1 MMLLANCGAFH
12 RIKAPR
18 ETYSR
23 VVHGQ
28 PLTVGAGLI
37 TTSPGRFRQRSE
49 TLWQIPLI
57 LELSHPEWD
66 SSFFSQSTRYVNLVK
81 MNKPKMATEK
91 GVPSNSRVL
100 MLLGQLEKMNG
111 DSMGRDAETAR
122 QVTAKIL
129 HLIQTQER
137 SGKEVMSKGSSGME
151 VILASL
157 ENFQDLQTTLN
168 ILYILSELLTVG
180 RGRRVGVFVSKGGTG
195 ILFQLLI
202 TASKELPP
210 SEELMLQLHSLLAK
224 VGPKDRKFGVKSRLS
239 GALNITVNIM
249 KQNLQNAKLLLPC
262 LQVLRVYST
271 NSVNAISLG
280 KNGVVELMLKI
291 VAPYSKKNTSLH
303 KVALDALGALLKSKA
318 NARRAVDGG
327 HVPVLL
333 LLYLDWHRNDTRH
346 RHMLIRKGL
355 LVCLRNITNIKL
367 GRKAFVE
374 GDGMR
379 ILYNTSTECLPVR
392 TLDPLVNTSSL
403 IMRKCFPKNRLPLP
417 TIKSVFHHP
426 LPHIPPAGPVAQLYN
441 QPPGGRTSHQ
451 LNSKPLK
458 QVDDVVDESDD
469 NDETEGDTENDTE
482 NEEDEKYQRSLNDDI
497 ETDLNKLHPKKSPS
511 RPLEELRVYERFF
524 LELSEDFQE
533 YNFECSKSASTP
545 LSSSL
550 SLSASSTRCT
560 RPIVVPTAQ
569 ALPPKHCPISSSQ
582 EDCKPT
588 KRQQTQQSQS
598 APTST
603 PPAPLTPLEL
613 DTIHL
618 TKDQDKKGKAPI
630 PSWDRHTALSSLTR
644 PASLGQK
651 VEQELVHVLEC
662 VSLEEE
668 GMLNSEAEIRGVSQE
683 GSPVHATRHI
693 QSPLL
698 LGGISTRRVGGGG
711 SNWGSDCGSEGA
723 EDEGGEGAVLE
734 VPDTA
739 RLLALHD
746 PDLYVEMVKGTQS
759 VPQYAEV
766 AYPDYFGHV
775 APTFRE
781 PLLERIYGVQRSKIF
796 QDIERLIHPNDII
809 DKVVYDLDISSCPVI
824 EDDGESLK
832 FNSQFESGNLR
843 KAIQVR
849 KYEYDL
855 VLNSD
860 INSNHYHQWFYFE
873 VSGMRVGSTYRFN
886 IINCEKSN
894 SQFNYGMQVLMYS
907 VQEAISGR
915 PCWVRT
921 GMDICYYKN
930 HFARS
935 SIAAGGQKGK
945 SYYTLTFSISFN
957 HKDDVCYFAYHYPYT
972 YSTLKM
978 HLSKLEDSRTPQIYL
993 RQDVLCETLGG
1004 NSCPLL
1010 TITAMP
1016 ESNSNDHICQFRN
1029 RPLIFLSARVHPG
1042 ETNAS
1047 WVMKGTLEFLMGTSP
1062 LAASLRE
1069 AYIFKIVPML
1079 NPDGVVNGN
1088 HRCSLSGEDLNRQ
1101 WQNPN
1106 PELHPTIFH
1115 TKSLLQYLAHIQ
1127 RAPLVFCDYHGHSR
1141 KKNVFMYGCSMKET
1155 IWQSNTSATSSDL
1168 QEDLGYRALPKILSQ
1183 IAPVFSMAS
1192 CSFVVERSK
1201 ESTAR
1206 VVVWREIGVQRSYT
1220 MESTLCGCDQGK
1232 YKGLQISTRELEEM
1246 GAQFCVALLRLKR
1259 LTGLRNHQHLLDLES
1274 DLIGTQSKVVS
1285 SCPTTY
1291 VMEEDEPSF
1300 LEAIDYS
1307 AESNDEDAEPEN
1319 EQGSEVHEIPDHL
1332 DQVSDSESNHR
1343 V

>member
-1 MMLLANCGAFH
+1 
-12 RIKAPR
+12 
-18 ETYSR
+18 
-23 VVHGQ
+23 
-28 PLTVGAGLI
+28 
-37 TTSPGRFRQRSE
+37 
-49 TLWQIPLI
+49 
-57 LELSHPEWD
+57 
-66 SSFFSQSTRYVNLVK
+66 

-100 MLLGQLEKMNG
+100 MLLGQLERMNG
-111 DSMGRDAETAR
+111 EAMMRDVETAR
-122 QVTAKIL
+122 QVTAKIF
-129 HLIQTQER
+129 HLIQTQEK

-157 ENFQDLQTTLN
+157 EVSSLINWRFQLRFN
-168 ILYILSELLTVG
+168 CIWCYCCFLSSG

-195 ILFQLLI
+195 ILFQILI
-202 TASKELPP
+202 TTSKELPP

-224 VGPKDRKFGVKSRLS
+224 VGPKDRKFGVKARLS
-239 GALNITVNIM
+239 GALNATVNLT
-249 KQNLQNAKLLLPC
+249 KQNLQNTKLLLPC

-280 KNGVVELMLKI
+280 KNGVVELMFKI
-291 VAPYSKKNTSLH
+291 VVPFTVDCHNEPT
-303 KVALDALGALLKSKA
+303 
-318 NARRAVDGG
+318 NARRAVDAG
-327 HVPVLL
+327 HVHVLL
-333 LLYLDWHRNDTRH
+333 ALYQDWHHNDTRH

-367 GRKAFVE
+367 GRKAFIDA
-374 GDGMR
+374 DGMR
-379 ILYNTSTECLPVR
+379 ILYYSSTECLPVR

-417 TIKSVFHHP
+417 TIKSAFHYQ
-426 LPHIPPAGPVAQLYN
+426 LPHVPAVGPVAQLYS
-441 QPPGGRTSHQ
+441 QPLG
-451 LNSKPLK
+451 
-458 QVDDVVDESDD
+458 VDDVVDESDD
-469 NDETEGDTENDTE
+469 NEETDADTENDTD
-482 NEEDEKYQRSLNDDI
+482 NEEDEKDQHTDI
-497 ETDLNKLHPKKSPS
+497 ETDLNKLHPKKNPG
-511 RPLEELRVYERFF
+511 RPFEELKVYERFF
-524 LELSEDFQE
+524 LELSEDFQVS
-533 YNFECSKSASTP
+533 NLCPS
-545 LSSSL
+545 
-550 SLSASSTRCT
+550 T
-560 RPIVVPTAQ
+560 RPIIVPTAQ
-569 ALPPKHCPISSSQ
+569 ALSPKHVPITSCQ
-582 EDCKPT
+582 EDCNPT
-588 KRQQTQQSQS
+588 KAER
-598 APTST
+598 APPSPSVPTPA
-603 PPAPLTPLEL
+603 PPASLTPLEL

-618 TKDQDKKGKAPI
+618 TKDQDRKEEARI
-630 PSWDRHTALSSLTR
+630 PSPDTHTTLSSLT
-644 PASLGQK
+644 
-651 VEQELVHVLEC
+651 
-662 VSLEEE
+662 
-668 GMLNSEAEIRGVSQE
+668 
-683 GSPVHATRHI
+683 
-693 QSPLL
+693 
-698 LGGISTRRVGGGG
+698 
-711 SNWGSDCGSEGA
+711 SNWGSDCGSEGT

-739 RLLALHD
+739 LLLPLHD
-746 PDLYVEMVKGTQS
+746 PDLYVEMVKGTHS

-766 AYPDYFGHV
+766 AYPDYFGHI

-781 PLLERIYGVQRSKIF
+781 PLQERVYGVQRSKIF
-796 QDIERLIHPNDII
+796 QDIERLIHPNDIV
-809 DKVVYDLDISSCPVI
+809 DKVVYDLDIPSCPVI
-824 EDDGESLK
+824 EDNGESLK

-843 KAIQVR
+843 KAVQMR

-873 VSGMRVGSTYRFN
+873 VSGMRVGTTYRFN
-886 IINCEKSN
+886 IINSEKSN

-915 PCWVRT
+915 PRWVRT
-921 GMDICYYKN
+921 GTDICYYKN

-945 SYYTLTFSISFN
+945 SYYTMTFSTSFS

-978 HLSKLEDSRTPQIYL
+978 HLSKLEALRTPQIYL
-993 RQDVLCETLGG
+993 RRDVLCETLGG

-1106 PELHPTIFH
+1106 PELHPTIYH

-1141 KKNVFMYGCSMKET
+1141 KKNVFMYGCSVKET
-1155 IWQSNTSATSSDL
+1155 VWQSNISATSSDL
-1168 QEDLGYRALPKILSQ
+1168 HEDLGYRALPKILSQ
-1183 IAPVFSMAS
+1183 IAPAFSMAS

-1232 YKGLQISTRELEEM
+1232 YKGLQIGTRELEEM

-1259 LTGLRNHQHLLDLES
+1259 LTGIRNHQHLLDLES
-1274 DLIGTQSKVVS
+1274 DIIGTQSKVVS
-1285 SCPTTY
+1285 PTTY
-1291 VMEEDEPSF
+1291 VVEEDEPSF
-1300 LEAIDYS
+1300 LEEIDYS
-1307 AESNDEDAEPEN
+1307 AESNDEDAEPEI
-1319 EQGSEVHEIPDHL
+1319 EHGIEVQENANHL
-1332 DQVSDSESNHR
+1332 DRLSDCETNHKD
-1343 V
+1343 

>member
-1 MMLLANCGAFH
+1 
-12 RIKAPR
+12 
-18 ETYSR
+18 
-23 VVHGQ
+23 
-28 PLTVGAGLI
+28 
-37 TTSPGRFRQRSE
+37 
-49 TLWQIPLI
+49 
-57 LELSHPEWD
+57 
-66 SSFFSQSTRYVNLVK
+66 
-81 MNKPKMATEK
+81 MNAD
-91 GVPSNSRVL
+91 VPSNSRVL
-100 MLLGQLEKMNG
+100 MLLGQLERMNG
-111 DSMGRDAETAR
+111 EAMVKDVETAR

-129 HLIQTQER
+129 HLIQTQGEKMHT
-137 SGKEVMSKGSSGME
+137 SFIPWYFPLVK
-151 VILASL
+151 
-157 ENFQDLQTTLN
+157 
-168 ILYILSELLTVG
+168 
-180 RGRRVGVFVSKGGTG
+180 GRRVGVFVSKGGTG
-195 ILFQLLI
+195 ILFQILI

-224 VGPKDRKFGVKSRLS
+224 VGPKDRKFGVKARLS
-239 GALNITVNIM
+239 GALNVTVNLM
-249 KQNLQNAKLLLPC
+249 KQNLQNTKLLLPC

-280 KNGVVELMLKI
+280 KNGVVELMFKI
-291 VAPYSKKNTSLH
+291 THGFQDFQQLPSPPPTET
-303 KVALDALGALLKSKA
+303 
-318 NARRAVDGG
+318 NARRAVDGK

-333 LLYLDWHRNDTRH
+333 ALYLDWHRNDNRH

-355 LVCLRNITNIKL
+355 LVCLRNITNLKL
-367 GRKAFVE
+367 GRKAFIE
-374 GDGMR
+374 ADGMR
-379 ILYNTSTECLPVR
+379 ILYNSSTECLPVR

-417 TIKSVFHHP
+417 TIKSAFHYQ
-426 LPHIPPAGPVAQLYN
+426 LPHIPAVGPVAQLYS
-441 QPPGGRTSHQ
+441 QPPG
-451 LNSKPLK
+451 
-458 QVDDVVDESDD
+458 VDDVVDESDD
-469 NDETEGDTENDTE
+469 NEETEGDTENDTE
-482 NEEDEKYQRSLNDDI
+482 NEEDEKDRCTNDDI
-497 ETDLNKLHPKKSPS
+497 ETDLNKLHPKKSPG
-511 RPLEELRVYERFF
+511 RPYEELRVYERFF
-524 LELSEDFQE
+524 VELSEDFQV
-533 YNFECSKSASTP
+533 TP
-545 LSSSL
+545 S
-550 SLSASSTRCT
+550 RPT
-560 RPIVVPTAQ
+560 RPIIVPTAQ
-569 ALPPKHCPISSSQ
+569 ALSPKHVPILSSQ
-582 EDCKPT
+582 EDGNPT
-588 KRQQTQQSQS
+588 KEQQAQPSPS
-598 APTST
+598 AH
-603 PPAPLTPLEL
+603 ALTTLEL
-613 DTIHL
+613 DAIHL
-618 TKDQDKKGKAPI
+618 TKDQDKTEVANI
-630 PSWDRHTALSSLTR
+630 PSPDGYATLSSLTR
-644 PASLGQK
+644 PSSQGQ
-651 VEQELVHVLEC
+651 
-662 VSLEEE
+662 S
-668 GMLNSEAEIRGVSQE
+668 
-683 GSPVHATRHI
+683 
-693 QSPLL
+693 
-698 LGGISTRRVGGGG
+698 
-711 SNWGSDCGSEGA
+711 SNWGSDCGSEGP

-739 RLLALHD
+739 LLLSLHD
-746 PDLYVEMVKGTQS
+746 PDLYVEMVKGTHS

-781 PLLERIYGVQRSKIF
+781 PLLERLYGVQRSKIF
-796 QDIERLIHPNDII
+796 QDIERLIHPNDIL
-809 DKVVYDLDISSCPVI
+809 DKVVYDLDIPSCPVI

-843 KAIQVR
+843 KAVQVR

-873 VSGMRVGSTYRFN
+873 VSGMRVGTTYRLN

-915 PCWVRT
+915 PRWVRT
-921 GMDICYYKN
+921 GTDICYYKN

-935 SIAAGGQKGK
+935 AIAAGGQKGK
-945 SYYTLTFSISFN
+945 SYYTLTFSTSFS

-978 HLSKLEDSRTPQIYL
+978 HLSKLEALRTPQIYL

-1106 PELHPTIFH
+1106 PELHPTIYH

-1141 KKNVFMYGCSMKET
+1141 KKNVFMYGCSVKET
-1155 IWQSNTSATSSDL
+1155 VWQSNISATSSDL

-1183 IAPVFSMAS
+1183 IAPAFSMAS

-1232 YKGLQISTRELEEM
+1232 YKGLQIGTRELEEM

-1274 DLIGTQSKVVS
+1274 DIIGTH

-1319 EQGSEVHEIPDHL
+1319 EHISEVHKNPDHL
-1332 DQVSDSESNHR
+1332 DQLSDSETNHR
-1343 V
+1343 D

>member
-1 MMLLANCGAFH
+1 
-12 RIKAPR
+12 
-18 ETYSR
+18 Y
-23 VVHGQ
+23 
-28 PLTVGAGLI
+28 
-37 TTSPGRFRQRSE
+37 
-49 TLWQIPLI
+49 
-57 LELSHPEWD
+57 
-66 SSFFSQSTRYVNLVK
+66 NL
-81 MNKPKMATEK
+81 PKCKNVT
-91 GVPSNSRVL
+91 SRVL
-100 MLLGQLEKMNG
+100 MLLGQLERMNG
-111 DSMGRDAETAR
+111 EAMVRDVEMAR

-129 HLIQTQER
+129 HLIQTQEK

-157 ENFQDLQTTLN
+157 EVRFMQ
-168 ILYILSELLTVG
+168 LYWLFFVLG

-195 ILFQLLI
+195 ILFQILI

-224 VGPKDRKFGVKSRLS
+224 VGPKDRKFGVKARLS
-239 GALNITVNIM
+239 GALNVTVNLM
-249 KQNLQNAKLLLPC
+249 KQNIQNIKLLLPC

-280 KNGVVELMLKI
+280 KNGVVELMFKI
-291 VAPYSKKNTSLH
+291 VAPYSKKNTSLL
-303 KVALDALGALLKSKA
+303 KVALDALGALLKSKT

-327 HVPVLL
+327 HVPILL
-333 LLYLDWHRNDTRH
+333 AVYLDWHRNDTRH

-374 GDGMR
+374 ADGMR
-379 ILYNTSTECLPVR
+379 VLYNSSTECLPVR
-392 TLDPLVNTSSL
+392 TLDPLINTSSL

-417 TIKSVFHHP
+417 TIKSAFHYQ
-426 LPHIPPAGPVAQLYN
+426 LPHVPAVGPVAQLYS
-441 QPPGGRTSHQ
+441 QPPG
-451 LNSKPLK
+451 
-458 QVDDVVDESDD
+458 VDDVVDESDD
-469 NDETEGDTENDTE
+469 NEETDADTENDTE
-482 NEEDEKYQRSLNDDI
+482 NEEDEKDQRSNDDI
-497 ETDLNKLHPKKSPS
+497 ETDLNKLHPKKNPG
-511 RPLEELRVYERFF
+511 RPFEELRVYERFF
-524 LELSEDFQE
+524 LELSEDFQV
-533 YNFECSKSASTP
+533 SI
-545 LSSSL
+545 LSSSQ
-550 SLSASSTRCT
+550 ST
-560 RPIVVPTAQ
+560 RPIIVPTAQ
-569 ALPPKHCPISSSQ
+569 ALSPKHVSVPSSQ
-582 EDCKPT
+582 EDCNPT
-588 KRQQTQQSQS
+588 K
-598 APTST
+598 
-603 PPAPLTPLEL
+603 
-613 DTIHL
+613 
-618 TKDQDKKGKAPI
+618 GK
-630 PSWDRHTALSSLTR
+630 HTL
-644 PASLGQK
+644 P
-651 VEQELVHVLEC
+651 
-662 VSLEEE
+662 
-668 GMLNSEAEIRGVSQE
+668 
-683 GSPVHATRHI
+683 HI

-698 LGGISTRRVGGGG
+698 LGGIATRRVGGGG
-711 SNWGSDCGSEGA
+711 SNWGSDCGSEGT

-739 RLLALHD
+739 LLLPMHD
-746 PDLYVEMVKGTQS
+746 PDLYVEMVKGTNS

-781 PLLERIYGVQRSKIF
+781 PLVERVYGVQRSKIF
-796 QDIERLIHPNDII
+796 QDIERLIHPNDIL
-809 DKVVYDLDISSCPVI
+809 DKVVYDLDIPSCPVI
-824 EDDGESLK
+824 EDSGESLK

-843 KAIQVR
+843 KAVQVR

-915 PCWVRT
+915 PRWVRT
-921 GMDICYYKN
+921 GTDICYYKN

-945 SYYTLTFSISFN
+945 SYYTMTFSTNFS

-978 HLSKLEDSRTPQIYL
+978 HLSKLEALRTPQIYL

-1004 NSCPLL
+1004 NGCPLL

-1079 NPDGVVNGN
+1079 NPDGVINGN

-1106 PELHPTIFH
+1106 PELHPTIYH

-1141 KKNVFMYGCSMKET
+1141 KKNVFMYGCSVKET
-1155 IWQSNTSATSSDL
+1155 VWQSNISATSSDL

-1183 IAPVFSMAS
+1183 IAPAFSMAS

-1232 YKGLQISTRELEEM
+1232 YKGLQIGTRELEEM

-1274 DLIGTQSKVVS
+1274 DIIGTQSKVVS
-1285 SCPTTY
+1285 SSPTTY

-1319 EQGSEVHEIPDHL
+1319 EHARAANSR
-1332 DQVSDSESNHR
+1332 HR
-1343 V
+1343 RSLT

>member
-1 MMLLANCGAFH
+1 
-12 RIKAPR
+12 
-18 ETYSR
+18 
-23 VVHGQ
+23 
-28 PLTVGAGLI
+28 
-37 TTSPGRFRQRSE
+37 
-49 TLWQIPLI
+49 
-57 LELSHPEWD
+57 
-66 SSFFSQSTRYVNLVK
+66 

-100 MLLGQLEKMNG
+100 MLLGQLERMNREAMVK
-111 DSMGRDAETAR
+111 DVEMAR
-122 QVTAKIL
+122 QVTAKIF
-129 HLIQTQER
+129 HLIQTQEK

-151 VILASL
+151 VLLASL
-157 ENFQDLQTTLN
+157 ENTRDVQTTLN

-195 ILFQLLI
+195 ILFQILI

-224 VGPKDRKFGVKSRLS
+224 VGPKDRKFGVKARLS
-239 GALNITVNIM
+239 GALNVTVNLM
-249 KQNLQNAKLLLPC
+249 KQNLQNTKLLLPC

-280 KNGVVELMLKI
+280 KNGVVELMFKI
-291 VAPYSKKNTSLH
+291 AAPYSKKNTSLL
-303 KVALDALGALLKSKA
+303 KVALDALGALLKSKT

-333 LLYLDWHRNDTRH
+333 ALYLDWHRNDTRH

-367 GRKAFVE
+367 GRKAFIDA
-374 GDGMR
+374 DGMR
-379 ILYNTSTECLPVR
+379 ILYNSSTECLPVR

-417 TIKSVFHHP
+417 TIKSAFHYQ
-426 LPHIPPAGPVAQLYN
+426 LPHVPAVGPVAQLYS
-441 QPPGGRTSHQ
+441 QPPG
-451 LNSKPLK
+451 
-458 QVDDVVDESDD
+458 VDDVVDESDD
-469 NDETEGDTENDTE
+469 NEETDADTENETE
-482 NEEDEKYQRSLNDDI
+482 NEEDEKDQRTLNDDI
-497 ETDLNKLHPKKSPS
+497 ETDLNKLHPKKGPG
-511 RPLEELRVYERFF
+511 RPFEELRVYERFF
-524 LELSEDFQE
+524 LELSEDFQG
-533 YNFECSKSASTP
+533 YNFESSKSASTT
-545 LSSSL
+545 SSS
-550 SLSASSTRCT
+550 SSFSSSSAPARST
-560 RPIVVPTAQ
+560 RPIIVPTAQ
-569 ALPPKHCPISSSQ
+569 ALSPKHVPISSSQ
-582 EDCKPT
+582 EDCTPT
-588 KRQQTQQSQS
+588 KGQHTLPS
-598 APTST
+598 
-603 PPAPLTPLEL
+603 PPAPTPAPPTPLEL
-613 DTIHL
+613 DSIHL
-618 TKDQDKKGKAPI
+618 TKDQHKKEEAHI
-630 PSWDRHTALSSLTR
+630 PSPDTHMTLSSLAR
-644 PASLGQK
+644 PPSQGHKLDQDLA
-651 VEQELVHVLEC
+651 HVLEC

-668 GMLNSEAEIRGVSQE
+668 RPLNTGEDGGRGVKQE
-683 GSPVHATRHI
+683 GSPVNATRHI

-698 LGGISTRRVGGGG
+698 LGGIATRRVGGGG

-723 EDEGGEGAVLE
+723 EDEMGEGAVLE

-739 RLLALHD
+739 LLLPLHD
-746 PDLYVEMVKGTQS
+746 PDLYVEMVKGTRS

-775 APTFRE
+775 APTFKE
-781 PLLERIYGVQRSKIF
+781 PLQERVYGVQRSKIF
-796 QDIERLIHPNDII
+796 QDIERLIHPNDIV
-809 DKVVYDLDISSCPVI
+809 DKVVYDLDNPSCPVI

-843 KAIQVR
+843 KAVQVR

-873 VSGMRVGSTYRFN
+873 VSGMRVGTAYRFN
-886 IINCEKSN
+886 IINSEKSN

-915 PCWVRT
+915 PHWVRT
-921 GMDICYYKN
+921 GTDICYYKN

-945 SYYTLTFSISFN
+945 SYYTMTFSTTFS

-978 HLSKLEDSRTPQIYL
+978 HLSKLEALRTPHIYL
-993 RQDVLCETLGG
+993 RQDILCETLGG

-1010 TITAMP
+1010 TITALP

-1106 PELHPTIFH
+1106 PELHPTIYH

-1141 KKNVFMYGCSMKET
+1141 KKNVFMYGCSVKET
-1155 IWQSNTSATSSDL
+1155 VWQSNISATSSDL

-1183 IAPVFSMAS
+1183 IAPAFSMAS

-1232 YKGLQISTRELEEM
+1232 YKGLQIGTRELEEM

-1274 DLIGTQSKVVS
+1274 DIIGTQSKVVS
-1285 SCPTTY
+1285 SPTTY

-1319 EQGSEVHEIPDHL
+1319 EHASEAPEIPDQL
-1332 DQVSDSESNHR
+1332 SDSETNHR
-1343 V
+1343 D

>member
-1 MMLLANCGAFH
+1 
-12 RIKAPR
+12 
-18 ETYSR
+18 
-23 VVHGQ
+23 
-28 PLTVGAGLI
+28 
-37 TTSPGRFRQRSE
+37 
-49 TLWQIPLI
+49 
-57 LELSHPEWD
+57 
-66 SSFFSQSTRYVNLVK
+66 

-100 MLLGQLEKMNG
+100 MLLGQLERMNREAMVK
-111 DSMGRDAETAR
+111 DVEMAR
-122 QVTAKIL
+122 QVTAKIF
-129 HLIQTQER
+129 HLIQTQEK

-151 VILASL
+151 VLLASL
-157 ENFQDLQTTLN
+157 ENTRDVQTTLN

-195 ILFQLLI
+195 ILFQILI

-224 VGPKDRKFGVKSRLS
+224 VGPKDRKFGVKARLS
-239 GALNITVNIM
+239 GALNVTVNLM
-249 KQNLQNAKLLLPC
+249 KQNLQNTKLLLPC

-280 KNGVVELMLKI
+280 KSGVVELMFKI
-291 VAPYSKKNTSLH
+291 AAPYSKKNTSLL
-303 KVALDALGALLKSKA
+303 KVALDALGALLKSKT

-333 LLYLDWHRNDTRH
+333 ALYLDWHRNDTRH

-367 GRKAFVE
+367 GRKAFIDA
-374 GDGMR
+374 DGMR
-379 ILYNTSTECLPVR
+379 ILYNSSTECLPVR

-417 TIKSVFHHP
+417 TIKSAFHYQ
-426 LPHIPPAGPVAQLYN
+426 LPHVPAVGPVAQLYS
-441 QPPGGRTSHQ
+441 QPPG
-451 LNSKPLK
+451 
-458 QVDDVVDESDD
+458 VDDVVDESDD
-469 NDETEGDTENDTE
+469 NEETDADTENETE
-482 NEEDEKYQRSLNDDI
+482 NEEDEKDQRTLNDDI
-497 ETDLNKLHPKKSPS
+497 ETDLNKLHPKKGPG
-511 RPLEELRVYERFF
+511 RPFEELRVYERFF
-524 LELSEDFQE
+524 LELSEDFQG
-533 YNFECSKSASTP
+533 YNFESSKSASTT
-545 LSSSL
+545 SSS
-550 SLSASSTRCT
+550 SSFSSSSAPARST
-560 RPIVVPTAQ
+560 RPIIVPTAQ
-569 ALPPKHCPISSSQ
+569 ALSPKHVPISSSQ
-582 EDCKPT
+582 EDCTPT
-588 KRQQTQQSQS
+588 KGQHTLPS
-598 APTST
+598 
-603 PPAPLTPLEL
+603 PPAPTPAPPTPLEL
-613 DTIHL
+613 DSIHL
-618 TKDQDKKGKAPI
+618 TKDQHKKEEAHI
-630 PSWDRHTALSSLTR
+630 PSPDTHMTLSSLAR
-644 PASLGQK
+644 PPSQGHKLDQDLA
-651 VEQELVHVLEC
+651 HVLEC

-668 GMLNSEAEIRGVSQE
+668 RPLNTGEDGGRGVKQE
-683 GSPVHATRHI
+683 GSPVNATRHI

-698 LGGISTRRVGGGG
+698 LGGIATRRVGGGG

-723 EDEGGEGAVLE
+723 EDEMGEGAVLE

-739 RLLALHD
+739 LLLPLHD
-746 PDLYVEMVKGTQS
+746 PDLYVEMVKGTRS

-775 APTFRE
+775 APTFKE
-781 PLLERIYGVQRSKIF
+781 PLQERVYGVQRSKIF
-796 QDIERLIHPNDII
+796 QDIERLIHPNDIV
-809 DKVVYDLDISSCPVI
+809 DKVVYDLDNPSCPVI

-843 KAIQVR
+843 KAVQVR

-873 VSGMRVGSTYRFN
+873 VSGMRVGTAYRFN
-886 IINCEKSN
+886 IINSEKSN

-915 PCWVRT
+915 PHWVRT
-921 GMDICYYKN
+921 GTDICYYKN

-945 SYYTLTFSISFN
+945 SYYTMTFSTTFS

-978 HLSKLEDSRTPQIYL
+978 HLSKLEALRTPHIYL
-993 RQDVLCETLGG
+993 RQDILCETLGG

-1010 TITAMP
+1010 TITALP

-1106 PELHPTIFH
+1106 PELHPTIYH

-1141 KKNVFMYGCSMKET
+1141 KKNVFMYGCSVKET
-1155 IWQSNTSATSSDL
+1155 VWQSNISATSSDL

-1183 IAPVFSMAS
+1183 IAPAFSMAS

-1232 YKGLQISTRELEEM
+1232 YKGLQIGTRELEEM

-1274 DLIGTQSKVVS
+1274 DIIGTQSKVVS
-1285 SCPTTY
+1285 SPTTY

-1319 EQGSEVHEIPDHL
+1319 EHASEAPEIPDQL
-1332 DQVSDSESNHR
+1332 SDSETNHR
-1343 V
+1343 D

>member
-1 MMLLANCGAFH
+1 
-12 RIKAPR
+12 
-18 ETYSR
+18 
-23 VVHGQ
+23 
-28 PLTVGAGLI
+28 
-37 TTSPGRFRQRSE
+37 
-49 TLWQIPLI
+49 
-57 LELSHPEWD
+57 
-66 SSFFSQSTRYVNLVK
+66 

-100 MLLGQLEKMNG
+100 MLLGQLERMNREAMVK
-111 DSMGRDAETAR
+111 DVEMAR
-122 QVTAKIL
+122 QVTAKIF
-129 HLIQTQER
+129 HLIQTQEK

-151 VILASL
+151 VLLASL
-157 ENFQDLQTTLN
+157 ENTRDVQTTLN

-195 ILFQLLI
+195 ILFQILI

-224 VGPKDRKFGVKSRLS
+224 VGPKDRKFGVKARLS
-239 GALNITVNIM
+239 GALNVTVNLM
-249 KQNLQNAKLLLPC
+249 KQNLQNTKLLLPC

-280 KNGVVELMLKI
+280 KNGVVELMFKI
-291 VAPYSKKNTSLH
+291 AAPYSKKNTSLL
-303 KVALDALGALLKSKA
+303 KVALDALGALLKSKT

-333 LLYLDWHRNDTRH
+333 ALYLDWHRNDTRH

-367 GRKAFVE
+367 GRKAFIDA
-374 GDGMR
+374 DGMR
-379 ILYNTSTECLPVR
+379 ILYNSSTECLPVR

-417 TIKSVFHHP
+417 TIKSAFHYQ
-426 LPHIPPAGPVAQLYN
+426 LPHVPAVGPVAQLYS
-441 QPPGGRTSHQ
+441 QPPG
-451 LNSKPLK
+451 
-458 QVDDVVDESDD
+458 VDDVVDESDD
-469 NDETEGDTENDTE
+469 NEETDADTENETE
-482 NEEDEKYQRSLNDDI
+482 NEEDEKDQRALNDDI
-497 ETDLNKLHPKKSPS
+497 ETDLNKLHPKKGPG
-511 RPLEELRVYERFF
+511 RPFEELRVYERFF
-524 LELSEDFQE
+524 LELSEDFQG
-533 YNFECSKSASTP
+533 YNFESSKSASTT
-545 LSSSL
+545 SSS
-550 SLSASSTRCT
+550 SSFSSSSAPARST
-560 RPIVVPTAQ
+560 RPIIVPTAQ
-569 ALPPKHCPISSSQ
+569 ALSPKHVPISSSQ
-582 EDCKPT
+582 EDCTPT
-588 KRQQTQQSQS
+588 KGQHTLPS
-598 APTST
+598 
-603 PPAPLTPLEL
+603 PPAPTPAPPTPLEL
-613 DTIHL
+613 DSIHL
-618 TKDQDKKGKAPI
+618 TKDQHKKKEAHI
-630 PSWDRHTALSSLTR
+630 PSPDTHMTLSSLAR
-644 PASLGQK
+644 PPSQGHKLDQDLA
-651 VEQELVHVLEC
+651 HVLEC

-668 GMLNSEAEIRGVSQE
+668 RPLNTGEDGGRGVKQE
-683 GSPVHATRHI
+683 GSPVNATRHI

-698 LGGISTRRVGGGG
+698 LGGIATRRVGGGG

-723 EDEGGEGAVLE
+723 EDETGEGAVLE

-739 RLLALHD
+739 LLLPLHD
-746 PDLYVEMVKGTQS
+746 PDLYVEMVKGTRS

-775 APTFRE
+775 APTFKE
-781 PLLERIYGVQRSKIF
+781 PLQERVYGVQRSKIF
-796 QDIERLIHPNDII
+796 QDIERLIHPNDIV
-809 DKVVYDLDISSCPVI
+809 DKVVYDLDNPSCPVI

-843 KAIQVR
+843 KAVQVR

-873 VSGMRVGSTYRFN
+873 VSGMRVGTAYRFN
-886 IINCEKSN
+886 IINSEKSN

-915 PCWVRT
+915 PHWVRT
-921 GMDICYYKN
+921 GTDICYYKN

-945 SYYTLTFSISFN
+945 SYYTMTFSTTFS

-978 HLSKLEDSRTPQIYL
+978 HLSKLEALRTPHIYL
-993 RQDVLCETLGG
+993 RQDILCETLGG

-1010 TITAMP
+1010 TITALP

-1106 PELHPTIFH
+1106 PELHPTIYH

-1141 KKNVFMYGCSMKET
+1141 KKNVFMYGCSVKET
-1155 IWQSNTSATSSDL
+1155 VWQSNISATSSDL

-1183 IAPVFSMAS
+1183 IAPAFSMAS

-1232 YKGLQISTRELEEM
+1232 YKGLQIGTRELEEM

-1274 DLIGTQSKVVS
+1274 DIIGTQSKVVS
-1285 SCPTTY
+1285 SPTTY

-1319 EQGSEVHEIPDHL
+1319 EHASEAPEIPDQL
-1332 DQVSDSESNHR
+1332 SDSETNHR
-1343 V
+1343 D

>member
-1 MMLLANCGAFH
+1 
-12 RIKAPR
+12 
-18 ETYSR
+18 
-23 VVHGQ
+23 
-28 PLTVGAGLI
+28 
-37 TTSPGRFRQRSE
+37 
-49 TLWQIPLI
+49 
-57 LELSHPEWD
+57 
-66 SSFFSQSTRYVNLVK
+66 

-100 MLLGQLEKMNG
+100 MLLGQLERMNREAMVK
-111 DSMGRDAETAR
+111 DVEMAR
-122 QVTAKIL
+122 QVTAKIF
-129 HLIQTQER
+129 HLIQTQEK

-151 VILASL
+151 VLLASL
-157 ENFQDLQTTLN
+157 ENTRDVQTTLN

-195 ILFQLLI
+195 ILFQILI

-224 VGPKDRKFGVKSRLS
+224 VGPKDRKFGVKARLS
-239 GALNITVNIM
+239 GALNVTVNLM
-249 KQNLQNAKLLLPC
+249 KQNLQNTKLLLPC

-280 KNGVVELMLKI
+280 KSGVVELMFKI
-291 VAPYSKKNTSLH
+291 AAPYSKKNTSLL
-303 KVALDALGALLKSKA
+303 KVALDALGALLKSKT

-333 LLYLDWHRNDTRH
+333 ALYLDWHRNDTRH

-367 GRKAFVE
+367 GRKAFIDA
-374 GDGMR
+374 DGMR
-379 ILYNTSTECLPVR
+379 ILYNSSTECLPVR

-417 TIKSVFHHP
+417 TIKSAFHYQ
-426 LPHIPPAGPVAQLYN
+426 LPHVPAVGPVAQLYS
-441 QPPGGRTSHQ
+441 QPPG
-451 LNSKPLK
+451 
-458 QVDDVVDESDD
+458 VDDVVDESDD
-469 NDETEGDTENDTE
+469 NEETDADTENETE
-482 NEEDEKYQRSLNDDI
+482 NEEDEKDQRALNDDI
-497 ETDLNKLHPKKSPS
+497 ETDLNKLHPKKGPG
-511 RPLEELRVYERFF
+511 RPFEELRVYERFF
-524 LELSEDFQE
+524 LELSEDFQG
-533 YNFECSKSASTP
+533 YNFESSKSASTT
-545 LSSSL
+545 SSS
-550 SLSASSTRCT
+550 SSFSSSSAPARST
-560 RPIVVPTAQ
+560 RPIIVPTAQ
-569 ALPPKHCPISSSQ
+569 ALSPKHVPISSSQ
-582 EDCKPT
+582 EDCTPT
-588 KRQQTQQSQS
+588 KGQHTLPS
-598 APTST
+598 
-603 PPAPLTPLEL
+603 PPAPTPAPPTPLEL
-613 DTIHL
+613 DSIHL
-618 TKDQDKKGKAPI
+618 TKDQHKKEEAHI
-630 PSWDRHTALSSLTR
+630 PSPDTHMTLSSLAR
-644 PASLGQK
+644 PPSQGHKLDQDLA
-651 VEQELVHVLEC
+651 HVLEC

-668 GMLNSEAEIRGVSQE
+668 RPLNTGEEGGRGVKQE
-683 GSPVHATRHI
+683 GSPVNATRHI

-698 LGGISTRRVGGGG
+698 LGGIATRRVGGGG

-723 EDEGGEGAVLE
+723 EDEMGEGAVLE

-739 RLLALHD
+739 LLLPLHD
-746 PDLYVEMVKGTQS
+746 PDLYVEMVKGTRS

-775 APTFRE
+775 APTFKE
-781 PLLERIYGVQRSKIF
+781 PLQERVYGVQRSKIF
-796 QDIERLIHPNDII
+796 QDIERLIHPNDIV
-809 DKVVYDLDISSCPVI
+809 DKVVYDLDNPSCPVI

-843 KAIQVR
+843 KAVQVR

-873 VSGMRVGSTYRFN
+873 VSGMRVGTAYRFN
-886 IINCEKSN
+886 IINSEKSN

-915 PCWVRT
+915 PHWVRT
-921 GMDICYYKN
+921 GTDICYYKN

-945 SYYTLTFSISFN
+945 SYYTMTFSTTFS

-978 HLSKLEDSRTPQIYL
+978 HLSKLEALRTPHIYL
-993 RQDVLCETLGG
+993 RQDILCETLGG

-1010 TITAMP
+1010 TITALP

-1106 PELHPTIFH
+1106 PELHPTIYH

-1141 KKNVFMYGCSMKET
+1141 KKNVFMYGCSVKET
-1155 IWQSNTSATSSDL
+1155 VWQSNISATSSDL

-1183 IAPVFSMAS
+1183 IAPAFSMAS

-1232 YKGLQISTRELEEM
+1232 YKGLQIGTRELEEM

-1274 DLIGTQSKVVS
+1274 DIIGTQSKVVS
-1285 SCPTTY
+1285 SPTTY

-1319 EQGSEVHEIPDHL
+1319 EHASEAPEIPDQL
-1332 DQVSDSESNHR
+1332 SDSETNHR
-1343 V
+1343 D

>member
-1 MMLLANCGAFH
+1 MKSILSTE
-12 RIKAPR
+12 RQKAIFC
-18 ETYSR
+18 
-23 VVHGQ
+23 Q
-28 PLTVGAGLI
+28 
-37 TTSPGRFRQRSE
+37 
-49 TLWQIPLI
+49 
-57 LELSHPEWD
+57 
-66 SSFFSQSTRYVNLVK
+66 
-81 MNKPKMATEK
+81 
-91 GVPSNSRVL
+91 SNSRIL
-100 MLLGQLEKMNG
+100 MLLGQLERMNG
-111 DSMGRDAETAR
+111 EAMVRDAETAR
-122 QVTAKIL
+122 QVTNI
-129 HLIQTQER
+129 R
-137 SGKEVMSKGSSGME
+137 DV
-151 VILASL
+151 
-157 ENFQDLQTTLN
+157 QTTLN
-168 ILYILSELLTVG
+168 ILCILSELLTVG
-180 RGRRVGVFVSKGGTG
+180 EGRRVGVFVSKGGTG

-239 GALNITVNIM
+239 GALNITVNLM

-280 KNGVVELMLKI
+280 KNGVVELMFKI
-291 VAPYSKKNTSLH
+291 VAPYSKKNISLH
-303 KVALDALGALLKSKA
+303 KVALDALGALLKSRT

-333 LLYLDWHRNDTRH
+333 ALYLDWHRNDTRH

-355 LVCLRNITNIKL
+355 LICLRNITNIKL
-367 GRKAFVE
+367 GRKAFIE
-374 GDGMR
+374 ADGIR

-403 IMRKCFPKNRLPLP
+403 IMRKCFPKNRLPVS
-417 TIKSVFHHP
+417 TIKSAFHYQ
-426 LPHIPPAGPVAQLYN
+426 LPHIPAAGPVAQLYS
-441 QPPGGRTSHQ
+441 QPPGGENIDSQTHTSQ
-451 LNSKPLK
+451 
-458 QVDDVVDESDD
+458 EC
-469 NDETEGDTENDTE
+469 
-482 NEEDEKYQRSLNDDI
+482 NDDI
-497 ETDLNKLHPKKSPS
+497 ETDLNKLHPKKSAG
-511 RPLEELRVYERFF
+511 RPFEELKVYERFF
-524 LELSEDFQE
+524 LELSEDFQVTTR
-533 YNFECSKSASTP
+533 SA
-545 LSSSL
+545 
-550 SLSASSTRCT
+550 
-560 RPIVVPTAQ
+560 RPIRVPTAQ
-569 ALPPKHCPISSSQ
+569 ALSPKHTSLSSSQ
-582 EDCKPT
+582 EDCNPT
-588 KRQQTQQSQS
+588 KGKHTE
-598 APTST
+598 TS
-603 PPAPLTPLEL
+603 PSFPNPAPPVSLPPLKL

-618 TKDQDKKGKAPI
+618 TKDQDKKEVAHIASPDGQ
-630 PSWDRHTALSSLTR
+630 TTLSSLTTS
-644 PASLGQK
+644 PSQGQSI
-651 VEQELVHVLEC
+651 EQELAHVLES

-668 GMLNSEAEIRGVSQE
+668 RALNAEGEIRGVKQE
-683 GSPVHATRHI
+683 ESPV
-693 QSPLL
+693 
-698 LGGISTRRVGGGG
+698 
-711 SNWGSDCGSEGA
+711 NCGSEGA
-723 EDEGGEGAVLE
+723 EDEIGEGAVLE

-739 RLLALHD
+739 RLLPLHD

-775 APTFRE
+775 APTLRE
-781 PLLERIYGVQRSKIF
+781 PLLERVYGVQRSKIF
-796 QDIERLIHPNDII
+796 QDIERLIHPNDIL
-809 DKVVYDLDISSCPVI
+809 DKVVYDLNVPSCPVI

-843 KAIQVR
+843 KAVQVR

-873 VSGMRVGSTYRFN
+873 VSGMRVGITYRFN

-915 PCWVRT
+915 PCWIRT
-921 GMDICYYKN
+921 GTDICYYKN

-945 SYYTLTFSISFN
+945 SYYTLTFSTSFS

-978 HLSKLEDSRTPQIYL
+978 HLSKLEALRTPQIYL

-1004 NSCPLL
+1004 NACPLL

-1047 WVMKGTLEFLMGTSP
+1047 WVMKGTLEFLMGTSS

-1106 PELHPTIFH
+1106 LELHPTIYH

-1141 KKNVFMYGCSMKET
+1141 KKNVFMYGCSVKET
-1155 IWQSNTSATSSDL
+1155 VWQSNISATSSDL

-1183 IAPVFSMAS
+1183 IAPAFSMAS

-1232 YKGLQISTRELEEM
+1232 YKGLQIGTRELEEM
-1246 GAQFCVALLRLKR
+1246 GAQFCVAMLRLKR
-1259 LTGLRNHQHLLDLES
+1259 LTGLLTPLLIPFCSVILLS
-1274 DLIGTQSKVVS
+1274 S
-1285 SCPTTY
+1285 SCSTTY
-1291 VMEEDEPSF
+1291 VLEEDEPSF

-1307 AESNDEDAEPEN
+1307 AESNDDDAEPEN
-1319 EQGSEVHEIPDHL
+1319 EHSSEVLEHPEHL
-1332 DQVSDSESNHR
+1332 DQLSDSETNHR

>member
-1 MMLLANCGAFH
+1 
-12 RIKAPR
+12 
-18 ETYSR
+18 
-23 VVHGQ
+23 
-28 PLTVGAGLI
+28 
-37 TTSPGRFRQRSE
+37 
-49 TLWQIPLI
+49 
-57 LELSHPEWD
+57 
-66 SSFFSQSTRYVNLVK
+66 

-100 MLLGQLEKMNG
+100 MLLGQLERMNG
-111 DSMGRDAETAR
+111 EAMVKDADMAR
-122 QVTAKIL
+122 QITAKIL
-129 HLIQTQER
+129 HLIQTQEK

-157 ENFQDLQTTLN
+157 ENIRDVQTTLN
-168 ILYILSELLTVG
+168 ILCILSELLTVG

-202 TASKELPP
+202 TASKEMPP

-224 VGPKDRKFGVKSRLS
+224 VGSKDRKFGVKARLS
-239 GALNITVNIM
+239 GALNVTVNLM
-249 KQNLQNAKLLLPC
+249 KQNLQNTKLLLPC

-271 NSVNAISLG
+271 NSVNAIYLG
-280 KNGVVELMLKI
+280 KNAVVELMFKI
-291 VAPYSKKNTSLH
+291 VAPYSKKNTSLL
-303 KVALDALGALLKSKA
+303 KVALDALGALLKSKT

-327 HVPVLL
+327 HVPILL
-333 LLYLDWHRNDTRH
+333 AVYLDWHRNDTRH

-367 GRKAFVE
+367 GRKAFIE
-374 GDGMR
+374 ADGMR
-379 ILYNTSTECLPVR
+379 VLYNTSTECLPVR

-417 TIKSVFHHP
+417 TIKSAFCYQ
-426 LPHIPPAGPVAQLYN
+426 LPHIPAVGPVAQLYS
-441 QPPGGRTSHQ
+441 QPPGVCLTGRTSHQ
-451 LNSKPLK
+451 LSSKLLK
-458 QVDDVVDESDD
+458 KVDDVVDESDD
-469 NDETEGDTENDTE
+469 NEETEADTENDTE
-482 NEEDEKYQRSLNDDI
+482 NEEDEKDHRTANDDI

-511 RPLEELRVYERFF
+511 RPFEELRAYERFF
-524 LELSEDFQE
+524 VELSEDFQG
-533 YNFECSKSASTP
+533 YNFECSKSASTT
-545 LSSSL
+545 SSSF
-550 SLSASSTRCT
+550 SSSSASSRST
-560 RPIVVPTAQ
+560 RPIIVPTAQ
-569 ALPPKHCPISSSQ
+569 ALSPKHAPVPHSPEECNTTEGQHTQLSPPV
-582 EDCKPT
+582 PT
-588 KRQQTQQSQS
+588 
-598 APTST
+598 P

-613 DTIHL
+613 DAIHL
-618 TKDQDKKGKAPI
+618 TKDQDRKEKAYI
-630 PSWDRHTALSSLTR
+630 PSPDGHTTLSSLSR
-644 PASLGQK
+644 PSSQGQRI
-651 VEQELVHVLEC
+651 EQELAHVLEC
-662 VSLEEE
+662 VALEEE
-668 GMLNSEAEIRGVSQE
+668 GALNTEERIRGVKQE
-683 GSPVHATRHI
+683 ESPVSATRHI

-698 LGGISTRRVGGGG
+698 LGGIASRRVGGGG

-739 RLLALHD
+739 LLLPLHD
-746 PDLYVEMVKGTQS
+746 PDLYVEMVEGTHS

-781 PLLERIYGVQRSKIF
+781 PLLERVYGVQRSKIF
-796 QDIERLIHPNDII
+796 QDIERLIHPNDIL
-809 DKVVYDLDISSCPVI
+809 DKVVYDLDIPSGPVI
-824 EDDGESLK
+824 EDDGESLR

-843 KAIQVR
+843 KAVQIR

-873 VSGMRVGSTYRFN
+873 VSGMRVGTTYRLN

-915 PCWVRT
+915 PRWVRT
-921 GMDICYYKN
+921 GADICYYKN

-945 SYYTLTFSISFN
+945 SYYTMTFSTSFS

-978 HLSKLEDSRTPQIYL
+978 HLSKLEALRTPQIYL

-1016 ESNSNDHICQFRN
+1016 ESHSNDHICQFRN

-1101 WQNPN
+1101 WQSPN

-1141 KKNVFMYGCSMKET
+1141 KKNVFMYGCSIKET
-1155 IWQSNTSATSSDL
+1155 VWQSNISATSSDL

-1183 IAPVFSMAS
+1183 IAPAFSIAS

-1232 YKGLQISTRELEEM
+1232 YKGLHIGTRELEEM
-1246 GAQFCVALLRLKR
+1246 GAHFCVALLRLKR

-1274 DLIGTQSKVVS
+1274 DIIGTQTKVVN

-1291 VMEEDEPSF
+1291 VMEEDEPSC

-1307 AESNDEDAEPEN
+1307 AESNDEDAEPEH
-1319 EQGSEVHEIPDHL
+1319 EHGSEVHEIPDHL
-1332 DQVSDSESNHR
+1332 DQLSDSETNHR
-1343 V
+1343 N

>member
-1 MMLLANCGAFH
+1 
-12 RIKAPR
+12 
-18 ETYSR
+18 
-23 VVHGQ
+23 
-28 PLTVGAGLI
+28 
-37 TTSPGRFRQRSE
+37 
-49 TLWQIPLI
+49 
-57 LELSHPEWD
+57 
-66 SSFFSQSTRYVNLVK
+66 

-100 MLLGQLEKMNG
+100 MLLGQLERMNREAMVK
-111 DSMGRDAETAR
+111 DVEMAR
-122 QVTAKIL
+122 QVTAKIF
-129 HLIQTQER
+129 HLIQTQEK

-151 VILASL
+151 VLLASL
-157 ENFQDLQTTLN
+157 ENTRDVQTTLN

-195 ILFQLLI
+195 ILFQILI

-224 VGPKDRKFGVKSRLS
+224 VGPKDRKFGVKARLS
-239 GALNITVNIM
+239 GALNVTVNLM
-249 KQNLQNAKLLLPC
+249 KQNLQNTKLLLPC

-280 KNGVVELMLKI
+280 KSGVVELMFKI
-291 VAPYSKKNTSLH
+291 AAPYSKKNTSLL
-303 KVALDALGALLKSKA
+303 KVALDALGALLKSKT

-333 LLYLDWHRNDTRH
+333 ALYLDWHRNDTRH

-367 GRKAFVE
+367 GRKAFIDA
-374 GDGMR
+374 DGMR
-379 ILYNTSTECLPVR
+379 ILYNSSTECLPVR

-417 TIKSVFHHP
+417 TIKSAFHYQ
-426 LPHIPPAGPVAQLYN
+426 LPHVPAVGPVAQLYS
-441 QPPGGRTSHQ
+441 QPPG
-451 LNSKPLK
+451 
-458 QVDDVVDESDD
+458 VDDVVDESDD
-469 NDETEGDTENDTE
+469 NEETDADTENETE
-482 NEEDEKYQRSLNDDI
+482 NEEDEKDQRALNDDI
-497 ETDLNKLHPKKSPS
+497 ETDLNKLHPKKGPG
-511 RPLEELRVYERFF
+511 RPFEELRVYERFF
-524 LELSEDFQE
+524 LELSEDFQG
-533 YNFECSKSASTP
+533 YNFESSKSASTT
-545 LSSSL
+545 SSS
-550 SLSASSTRCT
+550 SSFSSSSAPARST
-560 RPIVVPTAQ
+560 RPIIVPTAQ
-569 ALPPKHCPISSSQ
+569 ALSPKHVPISSSQ
-582 EDCKPT
+582 EDCTPT
-588 KRQQTQQSQS
+588 KGQHTLPS
-598 APTST
+598 
-603 PPAPLTPLEL
+603 PPAPTPAPPTPLEL
-613 DTIHL
+613 DSIHL
-618 TKDQDKKGKAPI
+618 TKDQHKKEEAHI
-630 PSWDRHTALSSLTR
+630 PSPDTHMTLSSLAR
-644 PASLGQK
+644 PPSQGHKLDQDLA
-651 VEQELVHVLEC
+651 HVLEC

-668 GMLNSEAEIRGVSQE
+668 RPLNTGEDGGRGVKQE
-683 GSPVHATRHI
+683 GSPVNATRHI

-698 LGGISTRRVGGGG
+698 LGGIATRRVGGGG

-723 EDEGGEGAVLE
+723 EDEMGEGAVLE

-739 RLLALHD
+739 LLLPLHD
-746 PDLYVEMVKGTQS
+746 PDLYVEMVKGTRS

-775 APTFRE
+775 APTFKE
-781 PLLERIYGVQRSKIF
+781 PLQERVYGVQRSKIF
-796 QDIERLIHPNDII
+796 QDIERLIHPNDIV
-809 DKVVYDLDISSCPVI
+809 DKVVYDLDNPSCPVI

-873 VSGMRVGSTYRFN
+873 VSGMRVGTAYRFN
-886 IINCEKSN
+886 IINSEKSN

-915 PCWVRT
+915 PHWVRT
-921 GMDICYYKN
+921 GTDICYYKN

-945 SYYTLTFSISFN
+945 SYYTMTFSTTFS

-978 HLSKLEDSRTPQIYL
+978 HLSKLEALRTPHIYL
-993 RQDVLCETLGG
+993 RQDILCETLGG

-1010 TITAMP
+1010 TITALP

-1106 PELHPTIFH
+1106 PELHPTIYH

-1141 KKNVFMYGCSMKET
+1141 KKNVFMYGCSVKET
-1155 IWQSNTSATSSDL
+1155 VWQSNISATSSDL

-1183 IAPVFSMAS
+1183 IAPAFSMAS

-1232 YKGLQISTRELEEM
+1232 YKGLQIGTRELEEM

-1274 DLIGTQSKVVS
+1274 DIIGTQSKVVS
-1285 SCPTTY
+1285 SSPTTY

-1319 EQGSEVHEIPDHL
+1319 EHASEAPEIPDQL
-1332 DQVSDSESNHR
+1332 SDSETNHR
-1343 V
+1343 D

>member
-1 MMLLANCGAFH
+1 
-12 RIKAPR
+12 
-18 ETYSR
+18 
-23 VVHGQ
+23 
-28 PLTVGAGLI
+28 
-37 TTSPGRFRQRSE
+37 
-49 TLWQIPLI
+49 
-57 LELSHPEWD
+57 
-66 SSFFSQSTRYVNLVK
+66 

-100 MLLGQLEKMNG
+100 MLLGQLERMNG
-111 DSMGRDAETAR
+111 EAMMRDVETAR
-122 QVTAKIL
+122 QVTAKIF
-129 HLIQTQER
+129 HLIQTQEK

-157 ENFQDLQTTLN
+157 ENTRDVQTTLN

-195 ILFQLLI
+195 ILFQILI
-202 TASKELPP
+202 SASKDLPP

-224 VGPKDRKFGVKSRLS
+224 VGPKDRKFGVKARLS
-239 GALNITVNIM
+239 GALNATVNLT
-249 KQNLQNAKLLLPC
+249 KQNLQNTKLLLPC

-271 NSVNAISLG
+271 NSVNAVSLG
-280 KNGVVELMLKI
+280 KNGVVELMFKI
-291 VAPYSKKNTSLH
+291 VAPYSKKNTTLL
-303 KVALDALGALLKSKA
+303 KVALDALGALLKSKT

-327 HVPVLL
+327 HVHVLL
-333 LLYLDWHRNDTRH
+333 ALYQDWHHNDSRH

-367 GRKAFVE
+367 GRKAFIDT
-374 GDGMR
+374 DGMR
-379 ILYNTSTECLPVR
+379 ILYNSSTECLPVR

-417 TIKSVFHHP
+417 TIKSAFHYQ
-426 LPHIPPAGPVAQLYN
+426 LPHVPAAGPVAQLYS
-441 QPPGGRTSHQ
+441 QPPG
-451 LNSKPLK
+451 
-458 QVDDVVDESDD
+458 VDDVVDESDD
-469 NDETEGDTENDTE
+469 NEETDADTENDTE
-482 NEEDEKYQRSLNDDI
+482 NEEDDKDQGTANDDI
-497 ETDLNKLHPKKSPS
+497 ETDLNKLHPKNNPG
-511 RPLEELRVYERFF
+511 RPFEELRVYERFF
-524 LELSEDFQE
+524 LELSEDFQG
-533 YNFECSKSASTP
+533 YNFEPSKSASTT
-545 LSSSL
+545 SSSF
-550 SLSASSTRCT
+550 SSTRST
-560 RPIVVPTAQ
+560 RPIIVPTAQ
-569 ALPPKHCPISSSQ
+569 ALSPKHVPIMSCQ
-582 EDCKPT
+582 EDCNLTKGEHTLQSPAVPT
-588 KRQQTQQSQS
+588 T
-598 APTST
+598 A

-613 DTIHL
+613 DTILL
-618 TKDQDKKGKAPI
+618 TKDQDRKEEAHSPCTAT
-630 PSWDRHTALSSLTR
+630 HTALSSLSG
-644 PASLGQK
+644 PASPPQMI
-651 VEQELVHVLEC
+651 EQDLAHLLEC
-662 VSLEEE
+662 VSLAAEDSLNKGEEA
-668 GMLNSEAEIRGVSQE
+668 GRGVKQE
-683 GSPVHATRHI
+683 GSPVNATRHI
-693 QSPLL
+693 HSPLL
-698 LGGISTRRVGGGG
+698 LGGIATRRVGGGGGGGGG

-723 EDEGGEGAVLE
+723 EDEGAVLE

-739 RLLALHD
+739 LLLPLHD
-746 PDLYVEMVKGTQS
+746 PDLYVEMVKGTRS

-766 AYPDYFGHV
+766 AYPDYFGHI

-781 PLLERIYGVQRSKIF
+781 PLQERVYGVQRSKIF
-796 QDIERLIHPNDII
+796 QDIERLIHPNDIV
-809 DKVVYDLDISSCPVI
+809 DKVVYDLDIPSCPVI
-824 EDDGESLK
+824 EDNGESLK

-843 KAIQVR
+843 KAVQIR

-873 VSGMRVGSTYRFN
+873 VSGMRVGTNYRFN
-886 IINCEKSN
+886 IINSEKSN

-915 PCWVRT
+915 PRWVRT
-921 GMDICYYKN
+921 GTDICYYKN

-945 SYYTLTFSISFN
+945 SYYTMTFSTSFS

-978 HLSKLEDSRTPQIYL
+978 HLSKLEALRTPQIYL
-993 RQDVLCETLGG
+993 RQDVLCQTLGG

-1016 ESNSNDHICQFRN
+1016 ESNSNDYICQFRN

-1062 LAASLRE
+1062 LAASLRD

-1106 PELHPTIFH
+1106 PELHPTIYH

-1141 KKNVFMYGCSMKET
+1141 KKNVFMYGCSVKET
-1155 IWQSNTSATSSDL
+1155 VWQSNISATSSDL
-1168 QEDLGYRALPKILSQ
+1168 HEDLGYRALPKILSQ
-1183 IAPVFSMAS
+1183 IAPAFSMTS

-1232 YKGLQISTRELEEM
+1232 YKGLQIGTRELEEM

-1259 LTGLRNHQHLLDLES
+1259 LTGIRNHQHLLDLES
-1274 DLIGTQSKVVS
+1274 DIIGTQTKVVS
-1285 SCPTTY
+1285 SSPTTY

-1307 AESNDEDAEPEN
+1307 AESNDEDGEPEK
-1319 EQGSEVHEIPDHL
+1319 EHGGEVQENPNHL
-1332 DQVSDSESNHR
+1332 DQLSDCETNHR
-1343 V
+1343 D

>member
-1 MMLLANCGAFH
+1 
-12 RIKAPR
+12 
-18 ETYSR
+18 
-23 VVHGQ
+23 
-28 PLTVGAGLI
+28 
-37 TTSPGRFRQRSE
+37 
-49 TLWQIPLI
+49 
-57 LELSHPEWD
+57 
-66 SSFFSQSTRYVNLVK
+66 

-100 MLLGQLEKMNG
+100 MLLGQLERMNG
-111 DSMGRDAETAR
+111 EAMVRDVEMAR
-122 QVTAKIL
+122 QVTTKIL
-129 HLIQTQER
+129 HLIQTQEK
-137 SGKEVMSKGSSGME
+137 SGKEVMSKSSSGME

-157 ENFQDLQTTLN
+157 ENTRDVQTTLN

-195 ILFQLLI
+195 ILFQILI
-202 TASKELPP
+202 TASKDLPP

-224 VGPKDRKFGVKSRLS
+224 VGPKDRKFGVKARLS
-239 GALNITVNIM
+239 GALNVTISLM
-249 KQNLQNAKLLLPC
+249 KQNLQNTKLLLPC

-280 KNGVVELMLKI
+280 KNGVVELMFKI
-291 VAPYSKKNTSLH
+291 IGPYCKKNTSLL
-303 KVALDALGALLKSKA
+303 KVALDALGALLKSKT

-333 LLYLDWHRNDTRH
+333 SLYLDWHRNDTRH

-367 GRKAFVE
+367 GRKAFIE
-374 GDGMR
+374 ADGMR
-379 ILYNTSTECLPVR
+379 ILYNSSTECLPVR

-417 TIKSVFHHP
+417 TIKSAFHYQ
-426 LPHIPPAGPVAQLYN
+426 LPHVPAVGPVAQLYS
-441 QPPGGRTSHQ
+441 QPPG
-451 LNSKPLK
+451 
-458 QVDDVVDESDD
+458 VDDVVDESDD
-469 NDETEGDTENDTE
+469 NEETEADSDTE
-482 NEEDEKYQRSLNDDI
+482 NEEDEKDHHSANDDI
-497 ETDLNKLHPKKSPS
+497 ETDLNKLHPKKSPG
-511 RPLEELRVYERFF
+511 RPFEELRVYERFF
-524 LELSEDFQE
+524 LELSEDFQGF
-533 YNFECSKSASTP
+533 NFECSKNASTTSSSASVSSSSASTR
-545 LSSSL
+545 S
-550 SLSASSTRCT
+550 T

-569 ALPPKHCPISSSQ
+569 ALSPKSIPIPNSQ
-582 EDCKPT
+582 EDCKSI
-588 KRQQTQQSQS
+588 KGQHTQPPPS
-598 APTST
+598 APTPT
-603 PPAPLTPLEL
+603 PPVPLTPLEL

-618 TKDQDKKGKAPI
+618 TKDQDKKEEANI
-630 PSWDRHTALSSLTR
+630 PTPDGHTTFTR
-644 PASLGQK
+644 PPSQGQRI
-651 VEQELVHVLEC
+651 EQELAHALEC
-662 VSLEEE
+662 ASLEEDRALNAEE
-668 GMLNSEAEIRGVSQE
+668 GLKGVKQE
-683 GSPVHATRHI
+683 GSPVNAMRHI

-698 LGGISTRRVGGGG
+698 LGGIATRRVGGGG

-723 EDEGGEGAVLE
+723 EDEAGEGAVLE

-739 RLLALHD
+739 LLLPLHD
-746 PDLYVEMVKGTQS
+746 PDLYVEMVKGTHS

-781 PLLERIYGVQRSKIF
+781 PLLERVYGVQRSKIF
-796 QDIERLIHPNDII
+796 QDIERLIHPNDIL
-809 DKVVYDLDISSCPVI
+809 DKVVYDLDIPSCPVI
-824 EDDGESLK
+824 EDNGESLK

-843 KAIQVR
+843 KAVQVR

-873 VSGMRVGSTYRFN
+873 VSGMRVGTTYRFN
-886 IINCEKSN
+886 LINCEKSN

-915 PCWVRT
+915 PRWVRT
-921 GMDICYYKN
+921 GTDICYYKN

-945 SYYTLTFSISFN
+945 SYYTMTFSKNFS

-978 HLSKLEDSRTPQIYL
+978 HLSKLEALRTPQIYL

-1101 WQNPN
+1101 WQNPS
-1106 PELHPTIFH
+1106 PELHPTIYH

-1141 KKNVFMYGCSMKET
+1141 KKNVFMYGCSVKET
-1155 IWQSNTSATSSDL
+1155 VWQSSISATSSYL

-1183 IAPVFSMAS
+1183 IAPAFSMAS

-1232 YKGLQISTRELEEM
+1232 YKGLQIGTRELEEM
-1246 GAQFCVALLRLKR
+1246 GAQFCMALLRLKR

-1274 DLIGTQSKVVS
+1274 DIIGTQTKVAS

-1319 EQGSEVHEIPDHL
+1319 EHAGEVHEHPDHL
-1332 DQVSDSESNHR
+1332 DQLSDSDTNHR
-1343 V
+1343 D